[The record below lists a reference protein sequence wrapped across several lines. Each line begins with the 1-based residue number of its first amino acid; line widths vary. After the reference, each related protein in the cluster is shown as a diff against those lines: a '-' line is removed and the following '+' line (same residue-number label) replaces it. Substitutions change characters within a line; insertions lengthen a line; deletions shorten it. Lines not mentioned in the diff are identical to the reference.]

1 MEPGLKRIAIAYVA
15 TLVAFLAVDSIWLTH
30 MGEILYRPVMGDMLL
45 DGFRAAPALAFYLIY
60 IGGLVRFAV
69 LPAIAARSLPSA
81 PLDGAMFGF
90 VAYATYDLTN
100 QATLKNWSTLLTL
113 ADLGWG
119 AFLSALAAG
128 VGAVATAWIVRAK

>member
-1 MEPGLKRIAIAYVA
+1 MKRSVIAYFT

-45 DGFRAAPALAFYLIY
+45 DGFRAAPALLFYVIY
-60 IGGLVRFAV
+60 IAGLVRFAV
-69 LPAIAARSLPSA
+69 WPALGAGSWRRA

-100 QATLKNWSTLLTL
+100 QATLKNWSTILTL

-119 AFLSALAAG
+119 AFLSGLAATIGALATARW
-128 VGAVATAWIVRAK
+128 VGAK